1 MPPFEYDD
9 LNQTAVLI
17 PPIMIPASSG
27 GGSIPQTNPMGEI
40 LYDVPLQ
47 IPVRWVYVK
56 RESKDAKGN
65 TISIDAEVVAA
76 VSVVVGS
83 LMMLGTMESYVGTG
97 SAGGDAVEFMRV
109 ETRNWGMDLK
119 GRIVRYEYGLT
130 RFRGKLPAM

>member
-9 LNQTAVLI
+9 LNQQAVLLPPQMAGTI
-17 PPIMIPASSG
+17 PR
-27 GGSIPQTNPMGEI
+27 TNRMGEI
-40 LYDVPLQ
+40 VYDLPVQ

-65 TISIDAEVVAA
+65 TISIDADVVAA
-76 VSVVVGS
+76 VSIVVGS
-83 LMMLGTMESYVGTG
+83 LLLLGTMGSYVGTG

-109 ETRNWGMDLK
+109 ETRNWGEDIK
-119 GRIVRYEYGLT
+119 GRIVRYEYGLC